1 MREVFMIRQK
11 GGGISVFILIAAMCW
26 LMGYS
31 LVMTERAVE
40 AARSALGVFARSILP
55 SLALFSVCSK
65 LLIKLGAMKKLA
77 LLPLD
82 GFLGPLGMSAGGF
95 SAFLIGSFAGFPT
108 GAAALGE
115 LCERGEISRREAE
128 SLLPFCNQAGI
139 SFLLGTVGGVMLND
153 VRMGAVFFFAQTAAA
168 WICICLTSGERQGRE
183 HGIQSNDDKALSWVS
198 AVTSAVRESA
208 FSMIGVCGFV
218 VFFSLVGTAL
228 FDTLSAVGIPL
239 GDLLRSAVGGAL
251 EISCGF
257 RLLSEA
263 ALSTESVLVMG
274 GVLLGWGGCSVFLQA
289 VEKTEEFFFS
299 PKKYLKGK
307 LLASLICP
315 IFTVAFFSLYEKR
328 GGENLIIV
336 SFLMVFCI
344 SCVFN
349 YVKIKF
355 FSKKCGK
362 MKRNA
367 V

>member
-11 GGGISVFILIAAMCW
+11 GEGISVFILIAAMCW

-40 AARSALGVFARSILP
+40 TARSALGVFSRSILP

-65 LLIKLGAMKKLA
+65 LLIKLGATKKLA

-82 GFLGPLGMSAGGF
+82 GFLGPLGMSVGGF
-95 SAFLIGSFAGFPT
+95 SAFLVGSFAGFPT
-108 GAAALGE
+108 GAAMLGE

-139 SFLLGTVGGVMLND
+139 SFLLGTVGGVMMND
-153 VRMGAVFFFAQTAAA
+153 VRMGVVFFLAQTAAA
-168 WICICLTSGERQGRE
+168 WACICLTSGERQGCECRIPPNNGGE
-183 HGIQSNDDKALSWVS
+183 LSLVS

-208 FSMIGVCGFV
+208 FAMIGVCGFV

-257 RLLSEA
+257 LLLSEGD
-263 ALSTESVLVMG
+263 LSRASVLLMG
-274 GVLLGWGGCSVFLQA
+274 GIFLGWGGCSVFLQA

-315 IFTVAFFSLYEKR
+315 IFAMIFFSLYEKKS
-328 GGENLIIV
+328 GEKLIIV
-336 SFLMVFCI
+336 SFLMFFCI
-344 SCVFN
+344 SCFFN